1 MSEAISATSS
11 FHLIEAAV
19 ERLDRSPSR
28 SHRAW
33 SPDLKAR
40 IIEETFAPGAN
51 VSAIARS
58 YELAPSQLFA
68 WRRKALA
75 SGTVKPLASEDS
87 GTVRFAR
94 FDAVCGDMVEIVVGD
109 VVIRAGAGV
118 DADHLAMVL
127 RTVRSA

>member
-11 FHLIEAAV
+11 FQLIEADV
-19 ERLDRSPSR
+19 ERLERSPSR

-58 YELAPSQLFA
+58 HELAPSQLFA
-68 WRRKALA
+68 WPRKALA
-75 SGTVKPLASEDS
+75 SGMVKSLASEDS
-87 GTVRFAR
+87 GAMRFTRFEAAR
-94 FDAVCGDMVEIVVGD
+94 GDMVENVVGD
-109 VVIRAGAGV
+109 TVIRAVTGV
-118 DADHLAMVL
+118 DADHLAMIL

>member
-1 MSEAISATSS
+1 MSEAISDTRS
-11 FHLIEAAV
+11 FQLIEAV
-19 ERLDRSPSR
+19 ERIERSPSR

-40 IIEETFAPGAN
+40 IIEQTFAPGAN

-58 YELAPSQLFA
+58 YDLAPSQLFA

-75 SGTVKPLASEDS
+75 SGMVKPLASEAS
-87 GTVRFAR
+87 HPVRFTR
-94 FDAVCGDMVEIVVGD
+94 FDAVRGDMVEIIVGD
-109 VVIRAGAGV
+109 VVIRAGSGV

-127 RTVRSA
+127 RAVRSA